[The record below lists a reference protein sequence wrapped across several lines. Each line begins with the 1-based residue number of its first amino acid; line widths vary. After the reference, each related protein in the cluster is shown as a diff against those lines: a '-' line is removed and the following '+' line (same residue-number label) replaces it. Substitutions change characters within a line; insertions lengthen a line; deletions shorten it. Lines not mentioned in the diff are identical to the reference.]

1 MQESHSPILTQE
13 ILSEACK
20 WHMTHSFCSL
30 RQGEAV
36 TRPGNIEH
44 RIVV

>member
-1 MQESHSPILTQE
+1 MQESHSPIWAQE
-13 ILSEACK
+13 IPSEAYK
-20 WHMTHSFCSL
+20 WHLTHSFCSL